1 MKRFILLLFLAIFEL
16 SYSQDAIF
24 KPFRKLYTIQTEK
37 FEIIFP
43 IESRRTAEKLSEFV
57 DEIYEEYSKILNSK
71 VDGKIPITITA
82 DMNIFNA
89 WSTPLP
95 YPAMVLFDTM
105 EDGNTII
112 DSDNFKGTFIHE
124 LTH

>member
-1 MKRFILLLFLAIFEL
+1 MNKFIIFIILVFLSIFEL
-16 SYSQDAIF
+16 SYSQNAIF

-43 IESRRTAEKLSEFV
+43 IESRRTAEKLAKIV
-57 DEIYEEYSKILNSK
+57 DDIYKEYSQILNSK
-71 VDGKIPITITA
+71 VDGKIPITITS

-89 WSTPLP
+89 WATPLP

-105 EDGNTII
+105 ETDETL
-112 DSDNFKGTFIHE
+112 DADNMKILFSR
-124 LTH
+124 